1 MCMLSG
7 KILCKLI
14 IEKLFISLRRMSSL
28 RGEKKHLQLTKFI
41 IGIFCINIYFCNSFT
56 FLAEKSSLFVET
68 KLKGIRLSLRATTEI
83 SLLDAKAKIQT
94 LEDMVGVYKA
104 LPYFAEGSTLK
115 TKYENALEPGS
126 NNLKTLAK
134 LYTQLYSLT
143 DPSKSINPISS
154 CIFEYSMLDKS
165 ALVEG
170 VKYLQGKSMELSG
183 VTTEA
188 AMKADTVKMGALAN
202 FITAFNSICADW
214 VHQIANVIGEL
225 DTLESLRFPDSLKG
239 KIEMSSCLAGN
250 GHEFEKINVIS
261 TSPTKEG
268 FIAELDIGVPT
279 ELKEMIHLTPIVY
292 DGIGLKGESEKVH
305 FVREINS
312 TIVKLFSCTSDLIW
326 VDEQAPLCSELELPS
341 LCRDGLMME
350 NIDNIIKGCQFTY
363 LNPPNA
369 IRLKDEGIL
378 VQGENFTLKEGGQ
391 DIYESAP
398 YVIYT
403 DKTVIVKGLK
413 FELTFPSLTTPKSK
427 KILRSRLS
435 LIQKLNLHSKVFWD
449 HLYATFDIHEH
460 IDWIAIFSEA
470 IIFPIALCGLCLGIR
485 KRVSHRNRRRR
496 VEACRRRHNQH
507 ASRALFEMSHI

>member
-1 MCMLSG
+1 MPSLG
-7 KILCKLI
+7 GEKKPLQLAKLI
-14 IEKLFISLRRMSSL
+14 I
-28 RGEKKHLQLTKFI
+28 
-41 IGIFCINIYFCNSFT
+41 GILCINLYFCNGFT

-68 KLKGIRLSLRATTEI
+68 KLKGVRVSLQATTEI

-94 LEDMVGVYKA
+94 LEDMIGVYKA

-143 DPSKSINPISS
+143 DPSKTAKTASS
-154 CIFEYSMLDKS
+154 CIFKYSMLDKS

-239 KIEMSSCLAGN
+239 KIEMSSCLTGN

-261 TSPTKEG
+261 TSPISEG

-279 ELKEMIHLTPIVY
+279 EFKEMTHMVPIAY
-292 DGIGLKGESEKVH
+292 EGIGLKGESEKTH
-305 FVREINS
+305 FVKDINS
-312 TIVKLFSCTSDLIW
+312 TVIKLVNCTSDLIW
-326 VDEQAPLCSELELPS
+326 VDEKAPICSDLELPS
-341 LCRDGLMME
+341 LCRDGLMMD

-369 IRLKDEGIL
+369 IRLQDEGLLI
-378 VQGENFTLKEGGQ
+378 QGENFTLKEGGH
-391 DIYESAP
+391 DIYLPAP
-398 YVIYT
+398 YIMYT
-403 DKTVIVKGLK
+403 DKEVIVKGLT
-413 FELTFPSLTTPKSK
+413 FELTFPAFTTPKSK
-427 KILRSRLS
+427 SILKSRLS
-435 LIQKLNLHSKVFWD
+435 QLQIFNLQSKAFWD

-460 IDWIAIFSEA
+460 IDWIAILAEI

-485 KRVSHRNRRRR
+485 KGVNYRNRRRK
-496 VEACRRRHNQH
+496 VDIYRRRNNQH
-507 ASRALFEMSHI
+507 ESRALFGMSRR